1 MEFLTEL
8 WLPILLTAIALH
20 FASFIAW
27 VVLPH
32 HQSDFSKA
40 PNEDAL
46 LDAVRK
52 LNLPND
58 RYMFPYLTHA
68 DQKDPVKIERYKKG
82 PTGMLSVWGVPN
94 MGRNLGL
101 TFVYF
106 LIIAAVTAYIGW
118 AAMGGLGA
126 DERFMKAFQVIGAIG
141 ILVFASSGQLNA
153 IWFKRRMLNEFLD
166 GVVFGIIMG
175 LIFAI
180 FWPLAGA

>member
-8 WLPILLTAIALH
+8 WMPIVITGVVLH
-20 FASFIAW
+20 VASFIAW

-32 HQSDFSKA
+32 HQKDFSKA

-46 LDAVRK
+46 MDAVRK

-58 RYMFPYLTHA
+58 RYMFPYLTHQ
-68 DQKDPVKIERYKKG
+68 DHKDSAKIERYKKG
-82 PTGMLSVWGVPN
+82 PVGMLSVWGVPN

-101 TFVYF
+101 TFVFF

-118 AAMGGLGA
+118 AAMGALPA
-126 DERFMKAFQVIGAIG
+126 DARFMKAFQVIGAIG
-141 ILVFASSGQLNA
+141 VLVFASSGQLNA
-153 IWFKRRMLNEFLD
+153 IWFRRRMLNEFLD
-166 GVVFGIIMG
+166 GIAFGVIMG

-180 FWPLAGA
+180 FWPAA